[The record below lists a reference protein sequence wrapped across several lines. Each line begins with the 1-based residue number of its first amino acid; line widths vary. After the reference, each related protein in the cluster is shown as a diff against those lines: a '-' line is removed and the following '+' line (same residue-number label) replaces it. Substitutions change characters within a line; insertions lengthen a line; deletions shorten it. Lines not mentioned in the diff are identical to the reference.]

1 MVPMRVCPFCGEP
14 PGPGVFCESCGRNLS
29 AVEQLPT
36 REEWEASA
44 ASSVAGPATSGPA
57 PSTAAA
63 PLAGRCA
70 AATAEF
76 LTAMAAAG
84 NPGTIR
90 VPSGPAKAFRRAP
103 TVDGWIIRPVD
114 RDEDDLASSRYTLG
128 LFLTTDGTW
137 HQLDNQVR
145 GWGQRDFPQFHHT
158 VEPEPMAAPV
168 DERVEDEL
176 AEVLRKQR
184 VERPG

>member
-1 MVPMRVCPFCGEP
+1 MLGMRVCPFCGEP
-14 PGPGVFCESCGRNLS
+14 PGQGVFCEACGRNLS

-36 REEWEASA
+36 REEWEAGGAHVSA
-44 ASSVAGPATSGPA
+44 SATTPAA
-57 PSTAAA
+57 VV
-63 PLAGRCA
+63 PLPERCA

-76 LTAMAAAG
+76 LAAMAAAG
-84 NPGTIR
+84 NPGTVR
-90 VPSGPAKAFRRAP
+90 VPTGAAKAFRRAP
-103 TVDGWIIRPVD
+103 TLDGWIVRPVD

-128 LFLTTDGTW
+128 LFLSVDGTW
-137 HQLDNQVR
+137 HQLDNVVR

-158 VEPEPMAAPV
+158 IEPEPIAAPV

-184 VERPG
+184 VERPA